1 MPRQVGEIR
10 EGNIRPAARPGDF
23 YNRPAV
29 APEGRLEKI
38 AAAYNAIGVNLGG
51 YLEAKKNAAIDRDMA
66 TGVKLYQG
74 LIAKG
79 HSSNMTLDDVEKLVS
94 ESKTEAFPK
103 LTRWVKQGV
112 IKAHYEAVAG
122 AAFDEVTK
130 QFATMTTTDANGNTI
145 PLSESN
151 DPVKIQDAFT
161 RLWHGYMQQRTGGQY
176 DARLYQEYIAPK
188 ERQVYNAYLNYT
200 AGENAKRLVQQQK
213 NALVQNMD
221 NSFTE
226 LAKTGRFTTD
236 EAGATAEIAQIWQSR
251 IEEGMQSG
259 MSRID
264 AVAAALEYIEA
275 KMEDPNIPYDY
286 IAYLHEAAMQIPDIA
301 NNAEA
306 VLRLSTRSNNAEWHA
321 ESRRSRDKRREMD
334 QYREISLPFLYEWM
348 NGARD
353 KESLDAFAAQIP
365 LEYKSVFYDVA
376 NDLNRWQSIED
387 DLMAEMPAEEY
398 NALMQRAWH
407 GDLSF
412 DEIAHYGAT
421 GHGSNTQ
428 LRSLLSISNSIE
440 SHIRQLKNDSETDY
454 NKATKQFKADFE
466 DAVNRVVKLGGIKFE
481 STDGIVNS
489 TLLQAVYT
497 MSIPVLEEIQ
507 KARRNGTYNSMAA
520 EYAIT
525 DAAGKAAAL
534 VNTNRPV
541 LENDQSARNLPAEEL
556 SAANAQYIYDGLVKN
571 NLSYEGAD
579 VLDRALEAGATPA
592 QIEKIIR
599 DNPKKELMPD
609 GNYKN
614 VTPNVKQLAQ
624 KLIENY
630 KLKESK
636 AGEPAE

>member
-226 LAKTGRFTTD
+226 LAKTGRFTMD

-286 IAYLHEAAMQIPDIA
+286 IAYLHEAAMQIPDFA
-301 NNAEA
+301 NDAATVMRLNA
-306 VLRLSTRSNNAEWHA
+306 RLNTAEYHA
-321 ESRRSRDKRREMD
+321 DSRIRRADQRERDS
-334 QYREISLPFLYEWM
+334 YRDISYPFLYDWL
-348 NGARD
+348 NGDRNP
-353 KESLDAFAAQIP
+353 ETFNAFIEQIP
-365 LEYKSVFYDVA
+365 LKYRRDVVSIA
-376 NDLNRWQSIED
+376 NDIQNWSTYADE
-387 DLMAEMPAEEY
+387 LMIEMPPEEY
-398 NALMQRAWH
+398 AALMQQAWE
-407 GDLSF
+407 GRLDFST
-412 DEIAHYGAT
+412 IASYGAQR
-421 GHGSNTQ
+421 HGSNTQ
-428 LRSLLSISNSIE
+428 LRALAAVANSVE
-440 SHIRQLKNDSETDY
+440 SHIRQQRNDTKSDYETS
-454 NKATKQFKADFE
+454 TKQFQRDLTWAISVIGDISGVKPDSAD
-466 DAVNRVVKLGGIKFE
+466 AMANANLMQAIYAQALPLVNK
-481 STDGIVNS
+481 
-489 TLLQAVYT
+489 
-497 MSIPVLEEIQ
+497 IQ
-507 KARRNGTYNSMAA
+507 DDRRNGVNLFSTNMALAEMAGQAGTLLNQHRGYYEDNPEGRYLEGDELTRASAEYTYN
-520 EYAIT
+520 
-525 DAAGKAAAL
+525 
-534 VNTNRPV
+534 
-541 LENDQSARNLPAEEL
+541 
-556 SAANAQYIYDGLVKN
+556 GLVQN
-571 NLSYEGAD
+571 NLSREGAD
-579 VLDRALEAGATPA
+579 MLDRALEAGATPA
-592 QIEKIIR
+592 QVEKILR
-599 DNPKKELMPD
+599 DNPNPKLSD
-609 GNYKN
+609 YKN
-614 VTPNVKQLAQ
+614 VTPNLKKIAAD
-624 KLIENY
+624 IINNY